1 MPQWQYRVVDL
12 NDAPR
17 GSDEI
22 DVLNDAGGEGW
33 ELIGITANNIA
44 YMKRQIVPPAQT
56 SRRKSLTDAGQ
67 TYATPGTRSLV
78 P

>member
-1 MPQWQYRVVDL
+1 MPHWQYCAIYL

-17 GSDEI
+17 GSDAI

-44 YMKRQIVPPAQT
+44 YMKRQIAAPTLRSPRSKAA
-56 SRRKSLTDAGQ
+56 TDSG
-67 TYATPGTRSLV
+67 
-78 P
+78 